1 MKRAWSIVLVVVFI
15 TILLGAIAVGVGY
28 LTGADLELVYDT
40 LGKSPLSSYLQR
52 LMDYWDAAY
61 AWGQQLFASFFGAAV

>member
-28 LTGADLELVYDT
+28 LTGANLELVYDT
-40 LGKSPLSSYLQR
+40 LGKTPLAGYLQR
-52 LMDYWDAAY
+52 LMGYWDTAF
-61 AWGQQLFASFFGAAV
+61 AWTQQLFTSLFGQAF

>member
-28 LTGADLELVYDT
+28 LTGANLELVYDT
-40 LGKSPLSSYLQR
+40 LGKSPLADYLQR
-52 LMDYWDAAY
+52 LMGYWDTAF
-61 AWGQQLFASFFGAAV
+61 AWGQKLFASVFGAAA